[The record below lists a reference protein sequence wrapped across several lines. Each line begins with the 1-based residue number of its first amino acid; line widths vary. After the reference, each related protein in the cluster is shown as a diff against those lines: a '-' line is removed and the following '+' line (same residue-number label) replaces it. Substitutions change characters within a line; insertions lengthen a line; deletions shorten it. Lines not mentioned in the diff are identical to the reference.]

1 MLRNISQIV
10 YQLFQKETLDE
21 VSESELRYFTRQ
33 YPFAGT
39 GHLLLAKKLQ
49 LQGEKRAFERE
60 IAVTSIYF
68 NNPAWL
74 QFVLQEPNG
83 NGTEESRQHA
93 LPVLQSET
101 QTESDH
107 EISEGHSREISEEH
121 SAVDDE
127 IIEHSAEPAVVKAG
141 AVDNSVKYNDVIT
154 GEARVQPGEYNVDE
168 QPGEPDIDLRQ
179 TGENEYNADAHT
191 ENQYNADEHTEK
203 IYNADEQLTSVD
215 ETTSGEGATN
225 SDVQQPLHDEALI
238 TESPDQYKNE
248 AQSPGLEEI
257 PTADSQLHEIDSAVE
272 PQSQSSHTNTIS
284 DDDGSLF
291 AGFIKEETNEEI
303 RLNEETLNAPWEM
316 EEEGENTG
324 EADSPGDE
332 RVSDED
338 LRDNFEKRKHLTSG
352 VVAGDAERHESFH
365 SSPDGKEDLPNRESE
380 LSDDAMVDRPDLISF
395 EAQKASQRDPLPL
408 EGEQMRAPKSDE
420 AADDRKLAF
429 DPYHTIDYFAS
440 QGIKLKLED
449 LSKDKLGQQLKSFT
463 EWIRSMKRLP
473 QQVAENGLN
482 ETDQSSIRRIAEH
495 SVEEKEVLTE
505 SMAEVWV
512 KQGNYEK
519 ARQIYRKLSLQN
531 PSKSTYFA
539 AKIDQLKV
547 L

>member
-1 MLRNISQIV
+1 MVRNISQIV
-10 YQLFQKETLDE
+10 YQLFQKETLEE
-21 VSESELRYFTRQ
+21 VSESELRYFIRQ

-49 LQGEKRAFERE
+49 LEGEKRAFERE

-83 NGTEESRQHA
+83 NGSEDPQQPPLPVHPSEINRQIDFGDESSKGDTRADEQTVQTAGEPKIVLPGDADDSTNYNDIVAGKPGMQPEEYNVNEQTKPTDENIPLVTGSEYNGDEYVASSAEKIPDEIAGKDSGELQPALPDENIAVDLTTENSVEVEAA
-93 LPVLQSET
+93 LPVENLSVDIDKLEK
-101 QTESDH
+101 
-107 EISEGHSREISEEH
+107 EEEE
-121 SAVDDE
+121 AVDPAPAA
-127 IIEHSAEPAVVKAG
+127 SATK
-141 AVDNSVKYNDVIT
+141 SLFY
-154 GEARVQPGEYNVDE
+154 
-168 QPGEPDIDLRQ
+168 
-179 TGENEYNADAHT
+179 
-191 ENQYNADEHTEK
+191 
-203 IYNADEQLTSVD
+203 
-215 ETTSGEGATN
+215 
-225 SDVQQPLHDEALI
+225 
-238 TESPDQYKNE
+238 
-248 AQSPGLEEI
+248 
-257 PTADSQLHEIDSAVE
+257 
-272 PQSQSSHTNTIS
+272 
-284 DDDGSLF
+284 DDGEVF
-291 AGFIKEETNEEI
+291 AGFITEETNEEI
-303 RLNEETLNAPWEM
+303 RLNEETLNAPWEL
-316 EEEGENTG
+316 EEEGEDTG
-324 EADSPGDE
+324 ERNAAEDE
-332 RVSDED
+332 PASDEE
-338 LRDNFEKRKHLTSG
+338 LRVNFDKRKHLTSE
-352 VVAGDAERHESFH
+352 VVAGDHERPESF
-365 SSPDGKEDLPNRESE
+365 NRRSGQIEE
-380 LSDDAMVDRPDLISF
+380 QPPQETEHSDDEMVDRPDLISF

-408 EGEQMRAPKSDE
+408 EGENMRAPKNDE
-420 AADDRKLAF
+420 VAEGQKLDF

-440 QGIKLKLED
+440 QGIKLRLED
-449 LSKDKLGQQLKSFT
+449 FSRDKLGQQLKSFT

-473 QQVAENGLN
+473 QQVAENGMN